1 MELGGKLI
9 PQSLEPFL
17 IQVRDRVRELE
28 QRYGS
33 LSKWGR
39 PVFFDLKEIAVI
51 FYLNEKF
58 NVSLDRLATF
68 LTLDKTA
75 LYKLVKNI
83 REKNKATYFDPKE
96 NTTKIVSVKPEE
108 LINMVEE
115 LLNVASR
122 QKITDPFQSSII
134 KSFWENKVQKRAKIA
149 GKPAYLTEEQKK
161 ATISVVQRVMEY
173 LAKNKPEAP
182 TNPDYWSEDLVEEA
196 LWNIYKTYE
205 RVANAMI
212 LLRRVPQWAN
222 WFKGKIGAVTKRIN
236 PRLSVLFYKDY
247 LRIKELYKQGK
258 ITEGEFLV
266 VWLHITTG
274 AREGYSL
281 YDPKT
286 PLDDPNV
293 NSSLIGLRWE
303 NLQRL
308 GDVYILKIYESK
320 TNKWWTCDLSWLDP
334 EMVPTFMKYAREK
347 GNIIKDLLG
356 VSNVHQ
362 FYMKYRSL
370 LKRISQLLELPFTLK
385 PHDMRRSH
393 ISILAEL
400 GVPMEYAVS
409 GYMDFGVGWEDLKTA
424 VVFYLRFSRYTKEIL
439 KKQIEERKRIILSS

>member
-1 MELGGKLI
+1 
-9 PQSLEPFL
+9 L

-134 KSFWENKVQKRAKIA
+134 KSFWENKIQKKAKIA

-161 ATISVVQRVMEY
+161 ATISVVQRVMEW
-173 LAKNKPEAP
+173 LAKINQK
-182 TNPDYWSEDLVEEA
+182 
-196 LWNIYKTYE
+196 
-205 RVANAMI
+205 
-212 LLRRVPQWAN
+212 LLQIPIIGV
-222 WFKGKIGAVTKRIN
+222 KI
-236 PRLSVLFYKDY
+236 
-247 LRIKELYKQGK
+247 
-258 ITEGEFLV
+258 
-266 VWLHITTG
+266 W
-274 AREGYSL
+274 
-281 YDPKT
+281 
-286 PLDDPNV
+286 
-293 NSSLIGLRWE
+293 
-303 NLQRL
+303 
-308 GDVYILKIYESK
+308 
-320 TNKWWTCDLSWLDP
+320 
-334 EMVPTFMKYAREK
+334 
-347 GNIIKDLLG
+347 
-356 VSNVHQ
+356 
-362 FYMKYRSL
+362 
-370 LKRISQLLELPFTLK
+370 
-385 PHDMRRSH
+385 
-393 ISILAEL
+393 
-400 GVPMEYAVS
+400 
-409 GYMDFGVGWEDLKTA
+409 
-424 VVFYLRFSRYTKEIL
+424 
-439 KKQIEERKRIILSS
+439 